1 MYNFFTFFRIS
12 TIMCSNSTIQNTCVL
27 SLLCDL
33 IMQVGTMD
41 SHSENDVTSSLPI
54 EKTAQELRD
63 EILTLLIDLRSRE
76 NTLQSMIHPN
86 DDFTKEILAET
97 LSNLHLCI
105 DQITIAYE
113 CLDVEV
119 QFYFDNFPIDEE
131 NEESD
136 NHVTSTQRT
145 DLSHKQLRDALFIVI
160 EDFFYKNNVV
170 QSLIDNHD
178 FFSKKTLAA
187 TVCNLNT
194 CIEQLNI
201 ASGHLDVASRSH
213 ILN

>member
-1 MYNFFTFFRIS
+1 
-12 TIMCSNSTIQNTCVL
+12 
-27 SLLCDL
+27 
-33 IMQVGTMD
+33 MQVGTMD

-119 QFYFDNFPIDEE
+119 QFYFDNFSIDEE

-145 DLSHKQLRDALFIVI
+145 DLSHEQLRDALFIVI

-178 FFSKKTLAA
+178 FFTKKTLAA

-194 CIEQLNI
+194 CIEQLNS
-201 ASGHLDVASRSH
+201 ASGRLDIASRSH